1 MQVMKAYVAETSYI
15 QLLIDFATSLLTIH
29 LPVLNNAAVSLY
41 DMGEGEAQIRE
52 CSGMAWHTGTDKAT
66 IYALLDPLHMMSTH
80 GRGGEEGE
88 REEGIKQGIC
98 QN

>member
-1 MQVMKAYVAETSYI
+1 MSRDTAKINQHLIEGRFGHVRLCQLHTKLSSAAFCMQVMKAYVAETSYI

-52 CSGMAWHTGTDKAT
+52 CSGMA
-66 IYALLDPLHMMSTH
+66 
-80 GRGGEEGE
+80 
-88 REEGIKQGIC
+88 
-98 QN
+98 